1 MNTTSPDKTKDKLS
15 KNPIKN
21 FAVGIIV
28 MIIFLIGHSLFAQVG
43 VGNTNPQAQL
53 DISASNTTSPTNQDG
68 ILIPRVVNLP
78 ANGVM
83 TSAQDGMLVFYDN
96 TSEDG
101 KGFYYWDDTA
111 NDWIKIASGTISD
124 DWAISGNSI
133 NTNNFLGTTNNQPIK
148 FRTNNTQRMILDI
161 DGDLGINQNFTSAT
175 LDIGFTDGKN
185 VIEATGNYTSII
197 PTTIVSNISG
207 PTLANS
213 AEINNGMTQSFT
225 TTYYGELN
233 YIQFYA
239 RGSNNG
245 NQDTRIIIRR
255 NGAVIYSQVFS
266 ISYTTSSLMKTV
278 NFPTGIPIT
287 TGFNYTVEIEDVD
300 YSWPSSSIYGYFSTS
315 NTYNNGNASGN
326 APTSGDLALRVNI
339 NREVSST
346 GNVFVLNDDGQLSI
360 GHANPSATLDVVG
373 NFQYVDGNQSSGN
386 ILVSDN
392 NGNAGWS
399 DPTTVFTDTDDQN
412 LTSAI
417 LTGTTLNLAI
427 ENGTGASVNLA
438 ALQDGTGTDDQN
450 LTSATLTGT
459 TLNLAIENGTGASVN
474 LAALQDGTGTDDQN
488 LTSATL
494 TGTTLNLD
502 IENGTGA
509 SVNLAALQDGTGTDD
524 QNIQNLGFNTSTN
537 ILTVGIE
544 NGTAQTVNLSTLD
557 NTGNDWSI
565 NGNSGTN
572 PTTNFIGTTDNQ
584 DLAFRTNN
592 VEKVRITA
600 KGQIETTQ
608 LQSVWIG
615 ENAGNSVTSGT
626 RNTLVGRN
634 AGTAITTGLDNTAI
648 GGLTLS
654 NLSTGVDNTSIGLGA
669 LLYLQNGNGNTFVGE
684 QSGENLATGN
694 YNTVLGH
701 LAGENMNG
709 SANIFIGYQAGN
721 STTGSNKLII
731 DNSDDGT
738 NSFIYGEMDN
748 EILRANAE
756 VQVIRNST
764 STISH
769 LDLIETT
776 ANDGS
781 RLKFSNSTETTNNW
795 LLYGRADNTDAD
807 SRLNIFYSGSGNII
821 EIYGDNTVELNG
833 QLGVNLNNPTYAIHL
848 PNNPTIGTGQGRA
861 NAWTTYSDSRVKSN
875 QQQIENGLAIINKMV
890 PKTYFHHS
898 GNIKNGI
905 LNITDNGE
913 HTLGF
918 IAQELYEILPE
929 AVQKPEDENESLWSI
944 NYDKVIPVTVKA
956 IQELNKK
963 IETLET
969 ENAKLKTK
977 LNQLEALEARVLAL
991 ENNNSSNVNNTTE
1004 D

>member
-225 TTYYGELN
+225 TTYDGELN

-239 RGSNNG
+239 RGSTNG

-255 NGAVIYSQVFS
+255 NGAVIYNHVFS
-266 ISYTTSSLMKTV
+266 ISYTTSNLMKTV

-450 LTSATLTGT
+450 
-459 TLNLAIENGTGASVN
+459 
-474 LAALQDGTGTDDQN
+474 
-488 LTSATL
+488 
-494 TGTTLNLD
+494 
-502 IENGTGA
+502 
-509 SVNLAALQDGTGTDD
+509 
-524 QNIQNLGFNTSTN
+524 IQNLGFNTSTN

-544 NGTAQTVNLSTLD
+544 NGTAQTVNLSTLN

-654 NLSTGVDNTSIGLGA
+654 NLSTGIDNTSIGLGA

-738 NSFIYGEMDN
+738 SSFIYGEMDN

-764 STISH
+764 GTISH

-875 QQQIENGLAIINKMV
+875 QQQIENGLTIINKMV

-898 GNIKNGI
+898 GNIENGI

-963 IETLET
+963 IEILET

-977 LNQLEALEARVLAL
+977 LSQLEALEARVLAL
-991 ENNNSSNVNNTTE
+991 ENNNAINANNTTE

>member
-417 LTGTTLNLAI
+417 LTGTTLNLA
-427 ENGTGASVNLA
+427 
-438 ALQDGTGTDDQN
+438 
-450 LTSATLTGT
+450 
-459 TLNLAIENGTGASVN
+459 
-474 LAALQDGTGTDDQN
+474 
-488 LTSATL
+488 
-494 TGTTLNLD
+494 

>member
-15 KNPIKN
+15 NNPIKN

-213 AEINNGMTQSFT
+213 AEVNNGMTQSFT
-225 TTYYGELN
+225 TTYDGELN

-239 RGSNNG
+239 RGSTNG

-450 LTSATLTGT
+450 
-459 TLNLAIENGTGASVN
+459 
-474 LAALQDGTGTDDQN
+474 
-488 LTSATL
+488 
-494 TGTTLNLD
+494 
-502 IENGTGA
+502 
-509 SVNLAALQDGTGTDD
+509 
-524 QNIQNLGFNTSTN
+524 IQNLGFNTSTN

-544 NGTAQTVNLSTLD
+544 NGTAQTVNLSTLN

-764 STISH
+764 GTISH

-898 GNIKNGI
+898 GNIENGI

-963 IETLET
+963 IEILET

>member
-225 TTYYGELN
+225 TTYDGELN

-239 RGSNNG
+239 RGSTNG

-459 TLNLAIENGTGASVN
+459 TLNL
-474 LAALQDGTGTDDQN
+474 
-488 LTSATL
+488 
-494 TGTTLNLD
+494 D
-502 IENGTGA
+502 IENGTGV

-544 NGTAQTVNLSTLD
+544 NGTAQTVNLSTLN

-738 NSFIYGEMDN
+738 SSFIYGEMDN

-764 STISH
+764 GTISH

-898 GNIKNGI
+898 GNIENGI

-963 IETLET
+963 IEILET